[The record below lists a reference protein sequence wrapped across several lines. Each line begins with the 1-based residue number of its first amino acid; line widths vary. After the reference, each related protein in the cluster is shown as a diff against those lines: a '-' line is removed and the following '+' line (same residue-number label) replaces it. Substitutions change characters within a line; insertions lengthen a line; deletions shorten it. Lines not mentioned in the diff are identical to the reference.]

1 MAVDRKED
9 WEKFSSY
16 MFEHHIGDTQEKY
29 SIDEDGC
36 IDLMVFTSKEVKI
49 WNIMR
54 YILRNI
60 NGYGKPD
67 DFLKIAH
74 YAQML
79 QTDIWKEEGHKRVSA
94 VIENI

>member
-1 MAVDRKED
+1 MAIDRKED
-9 WEKFSSY
+9 WKAFSEY
-16 MFEHHIGDTQEKY
+16 ILKNHIGDTQEKY

-79 QTDIWKEEGHKRVSA
+79 QTDAWKG
-94 VIENI
+94 NTP